1 MSVSVFVLYGS
12 GTSLKSEN
20 GSGSRPNP
28 ALNICRYRPTYRYCL
43 NKNCYSVAA
52 ELPKVKV
59 EAWKEKSLGNL
70 MFDRFDGANEKK
82 KIQCFR
88 SASIVMRI
96 RILVLTFL
104 LFDPDPK
111 VGGDPKHK
119 CLNCIIP
126 VAVLVNL
133 FCCLTFLN

>member
-1 MSVSVFVLYGS
+1 MSVFVLYGS

-96 RILVLTFL
+96 RILSSFLIRIRRGGGPKTQMFKLYHTGSSFIEFILL
-104 LFDPDPK
+104 LF
-111 VGGDPKHK
+111 
-119 CLNCIIP
+119 NFF
-126 VAVLVNL
+126 N
-133 FCCLTFLN
+133 